1 MIGGSVRFGRA
12 YVPDEM
18 FRKPEESVTE
28 RTKNLIQ
35 LVKHYGRIELRDLA
49 KILGISCHVA
59 RMSVANATFVP
70 GSLIY
75 EDMVKG
81 QTVIGWME

>member
-1 MIGGSVRFGRA
+1 MIGGTVRFDRM
-12 YVPDEM
+12 YTPDEM
-18 FRKPEESVTE
+18 VRKPEESVTP
-28 RTKNLIQ
+28 RTKKIIQ

-49 KILGISCHVA
+49 QMLGISCHVA

-75 EDMVKG
+75 EDRVNG

>member
-12 YVPDEM
+12 SVPDEM

-28 RTKNLIQ
+28 RTKKIIQ
-35 LVKHYGRIELRDLA
+35 LVRHYGRIELRDLA
-49 KILGISCHVA
+49 QMLGISCHVA

-75 EDMVKG
+75 EDMVNG